1 MSTRLVRSWIKTEIQ
16 EKGSLILRSVKI
28 GSAERV
34 GQVVAVESAASGG
47 KDLDTVSLELQG
59 VDGLSGIGEHHRA
72 RVNHRANVLVLDRH
86 SVKGNGIISHNF
98 TLRLR
103 GAVKLLVSQEGHSV
117 PVAVLVRVGSSDVL
131 GRAQTDIHRLNG
143 PLKLRQQDVV
153 GGLEHAAALEAVNA
167 DQAETTIIPIS
178 LGYLFPRS

>member
-1 MSTRLVRSWIKTEIQ
+1 MSAGLVSSWVQAEVQ

-28 GSAERV
+28 GSAESV
-34 GQVVAVESAASGG
+34 GQVVAVERAAGG
-47 KDLDTVSLELQG
+47 SKDLDTMSLELQG

-72 RVNHRANVLVLDRH
+72 RVNHRANILVLDRH
-86 SVKGNGIISHNF
+86 SVKGNSIISHNF

-103 GAVKLLVSQEGHSV
+103 GAVELLVGQEGHSV

-131 GRAQTDIHRLNG
+131 GRAQTDIHRLNR

-167 DQAETTIIPIS
+167 DQAKTTIIPIS